1 MNAFTRKNNAAFSEP
16 SYAASQENVFEMLS
30 SKTAELAVVG
40 LGYVGLPIALE
51 FAKYFSVVG
60 FDISEAKVAKMMQGE
75 DPSDELESKDFENK
89 DIKFSHLPSVMA
101 SAKFY
106 VVAVP
111 TPIDEFKQPNLNAL
125 KGATTSVAKV
135 LKKGDIVVF
144 ESTVYPGCTEEVC
157 IPILENISGLKF
169 KKDFKVGY
177 SPERINPGDKTNTI
191 DKIVKIVSGCDDQ
204 SLEDIANV
212 YDTII
217 TAGIHKAPSM
227 KVAEAAKIVENT
239 QRDVNIALMNELSM
253 IFDKMDINTYEVLQ
267 AAGTKWNFL
276 NFYPGLV
283 GGHCIGVDP
292 YYLIQKAIR
301 VGHNPMV
308 ISSSRSVND
317 GMAGKIA
324 EKVAR
329 ELKARGKKPTEC
341 NILVKGI
348 TFKENVTDIRN
359 SKAAD
364 LVKELK
370 KYCAKVDVIDPIA
383 SPKEVRQHY
392 GIEMTPTTTDD
403 YDAIIIAVSH
413 DQYIDLNEEVLM
425 EMSKPNAFLMDIKG
439 IMKDKM
445 IEMDYFSL

>member
-1 MNAFTRKNNAAFSEP
+1 M
-16 SYAASQENVFEMLS
+16 
-30 SKTAELAVVG
+30 VG

-239 QRDVNIALMNELSM
+239 QRDVNIALMLS
-253 IFDKMDINTYEVLQ
+253 
-267 AAGTKWNFL
+267 
-276 NFYPGLV
+276 
-283 GGHCIGVDP
+283 
-292 YYLIQKAIR
+292 LIHI
-301 VGHNPMV
+301 
-308 ISSSRSVND
+308 
-317 GMAGKIA
+317 
-324 EKVAR
+324 
-329 ELKARGKKPTEC
+329 
-341 NILVKGI
+341 
-348 TFKENVTDIRN
+348 
-359 SKAAD
+359 
-364 LVKELK
+364 
-370 KYCAKVDVIDPIA
+370 
-383 SPKEVRQHY
+383 
-392 GIEMTPTTTDD
+392 
-403 YDAIIIAVSH
+403 
-413 DQYIDLNEEVLM
+413 
-425 EMSKPNAFLMDIKG
+425 
-439 IMKDKM
+439 
-445 IEMDYFSL
+445 